1 MKFWD
6 KFRKSNNSEIFDSTR
21 VSSNLKS
28 NKKRPL
34 KTTNQLSSYV
44 NFHTSDFITGRFRY
58 QLYRFLTD
66 NIPIINSCVSTW
78 VRLSAAP
85 GRYIIDSEK
94 GNNTDK
100 AEECLKALAN
110 RIYYGP
116 SGNSKGLVTFLA
128 EIFNGLYRDGIFA
141 GMLTVNKDGRGV
153 DKFIQLDAAD
163 LIQKD
168 NKLFLEIDNRQIN
181 LDTDDFYYIP
191 LNSDLINPL
200 GRSILKSVPFVTYIE
215 QQLVDDMR
223 RSNHNAGFSR
233 LHVKITPPERIS
245 GESDKTFYD
254 RINNYFDSTVSMI
267 KSCEVDENPV
277 TWDNIAIES
286 IGPSNVR
293 AVTNSWFMNH
303 RAVIEEICAGTGLAP
318 FLLGYSYGA
327 TTSWSGFKFDIV
339 MRQVNSIQSE
349 AAAFMEWMGN
359 IELALAGFDL
369 KCKFEFDN
377 TFAYRASEQA
387 EIRSR
392 EVDNLL
398 KLYQAGLI
406 DEKEASE
413 KAGRII

>member
-377 TFAYRASEQA
+377 TFGYQESEQS
-387 EIRSR
+387 EVRSR